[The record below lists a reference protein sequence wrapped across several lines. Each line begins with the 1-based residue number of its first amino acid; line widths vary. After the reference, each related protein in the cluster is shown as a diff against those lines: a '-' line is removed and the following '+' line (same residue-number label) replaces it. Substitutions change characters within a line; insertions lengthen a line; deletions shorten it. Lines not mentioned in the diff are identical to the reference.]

1 MISQNRAI
9 PAQRAKG
16 IILVITAAILWGV
29 SGTVA
34 QYLFEVQG
42 FSVDWLVVTRL
53 LIAGVILLVFAYKK
67 EGSHIWNI
75 WKGRQDRVN
84 LLLLSILGM
93 LAVQYTYFAAIKH
106 GNAATATILQYLA
119 PVLITCYIAIRVK
132 KVPSFKELIAV
143 LLAVFGTFLLVT
155 QGRLEGLTISKWALI
170 WGISSAV
177 ALAYYTLQPLTL
189 LAKWGSTLVIGWAML
204 IGGTSFSFIHPP
216 WIFQGDWSISALLAV
231 IFVVLFGTVIPFY
244 CYLESLHYL
253 SASETSVL
261 ACVEPLSAA
270 LLAVVW
276 LNVSFGI
283 MEWMGTLCI
292 VTTIMILALSKR
304 QPATSDTEG
313 MVVERKEAV

>member
-1 MISQNRAI
+1 MITQNRAM

-16 IILVITAAILWGV
+16 IFLVITAAILWGV

-34 QYLFEVQG
+34 QYLFDLQG

-53 LIAGVILLVFAYKK
+53 LIAGVILLVFAYRK
-67 EGSHIWNI
+67 EGPRIWII
-75 WKGRQDRVN
+75 WKGRKDRVN
-84 LLLLSILGM
+84 LLLLSLLGM

-119 PVLITCYIAIRVK
+119 PVLITCYIAIRVRK
-132 KVPSFKELIAV
+132 APSIKELFAV
-143 LLAVFGTFLLVT
+143 LLAVLGTFLLVT
-155 QGRLEGLTISKWALI
+155 EGRFEGLTISKGALF
-170 WGISSAV
+170 WGLCSAI

-216 WIFQGDWSISALLAV
+216 WVFQGEWTLSALLAV

-270 LLAVVW
+270 LLAIIW
-276 LNVSFGI
+276 LKVSFGI
-283 MEWMGTLCI
+283 MEWVGTICI
-292 VTTIMILALSKR
+292 VSTIMILALSKGK
-304 QPATSDTEG
+304 PAADREG
-313 MVVERKEAV
+313 SVVERKEAG

>member
-1 MISQNRAI
+1 MISQIRAM

-16 IILVITAAILWGV
+16 IFLVITAAVLWGV

-34 QYLFEVQG
+34 QYLFDLQG

-53 LIAGVILLVFAYKK
+53 LIAGVILLVFAYRK
-67 EGSHIWNI
+67 EGPRIWSI
-75 WKGRQDRVN
+75 WKGRQDRLN

-119 PVLITCYIAIRVK
+119 PVLITCYIAIRVRK
-132 KVPSFKELIAV
+132 APSLKELIAV
-143 LLAVFGTFLLVT
+143 LLAVVGTFLLVT
-155 QGRLEGLTISKWALI
+155 QGRFEGLTISKWALF
-170 WGISSAV
+170 WGVSSAV

-204 IGGTSFSFIHPP
+204 IGGASFSFIHPP
-216 WIFQGDWSISALLAV
+216 WVFQGEWSVSAFFAV

-244 CYLESLHYL
+244 CYLESLNYL

-270 LLAVVW
+270 FLSVIW

-283 MEWMGTLCI
+283 MEWVGTFCI
-292 VTTIMILALSKR
+292 VSTIMILALSKGK
-304 QPATSDTEG
+304 PATHTE
-313 MVVERKEAV
+313 RSLTARQEAG